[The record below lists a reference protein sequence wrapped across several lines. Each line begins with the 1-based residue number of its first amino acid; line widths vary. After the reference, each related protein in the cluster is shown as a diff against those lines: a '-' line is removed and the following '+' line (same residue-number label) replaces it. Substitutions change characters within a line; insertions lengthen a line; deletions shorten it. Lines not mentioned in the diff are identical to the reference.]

1 MNRIFIQFGVLVI
14 LLISLIFEKSLYGTF
29 FIFNLIQPSL
39 IAIIILINL
48 KNTHTYLWVLF
59 FYGIGLDVLN
69 HGFIG
74 ISSLILSVSLYLF
87 YNLHMRFDKNKIF
100 VGILN
105 LAFAYILALSYFS
118 SKQAISVDV
127 VVIAFINFL
136 ITSFIWL
143 RK

>member
-1 MNRIFIQFGVLVI
+1 MNRIFIQIGVLLE

-29 FIFNLIQPSL
+29 FVFNLVQPSL
-39 IAIIILINL
+39 ITILILINL

-74 ISSLILSVSLYLF
+74 ISSLILSISLYLF

-100 VGILN
+100 VGLLN

-118 SKQAISVDV
+118 FSKIFSIDIL
-127 VVIAFINFL
+127 VITTTNFV
-136 ITSFIWL
+136 ITSFVWF